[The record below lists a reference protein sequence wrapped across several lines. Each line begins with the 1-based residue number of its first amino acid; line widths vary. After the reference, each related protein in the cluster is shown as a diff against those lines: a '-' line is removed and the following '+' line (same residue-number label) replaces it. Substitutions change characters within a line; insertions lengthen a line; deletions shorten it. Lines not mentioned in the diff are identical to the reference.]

1 MNEYIELLKL
11 FKVANQNIQILHRN
25 LIGANWFGDHEQLG
39 EYYEHVQN
47 DIDAFCETGNS
58 FGVIEPTMSDALNSY
73 AEIEIKDR
81 NSKESYEIVSQIFND
96 IIAQINRIVDVPADV
111 INKLQEAQIY
121 YRVNAS
127 FKIARAIK
135 E

>member
-47 DIDAFCETGNS
+47 DIDAFCETGISKKHCN
-58 FGVIEPTMSDALNSY
+58 FAAVTTKKHDY
-73 AEIEIKDR
+73 AR
-81 NSKESYEIVSQIFND
+81 
-96 IIAQINRIVDVPADV
+96 
-111 INKLQEAQIY
+111 KLFL
-121 YRVNAS
+121 S
-127 FKIARAIK
+127 
-135 E
+135 